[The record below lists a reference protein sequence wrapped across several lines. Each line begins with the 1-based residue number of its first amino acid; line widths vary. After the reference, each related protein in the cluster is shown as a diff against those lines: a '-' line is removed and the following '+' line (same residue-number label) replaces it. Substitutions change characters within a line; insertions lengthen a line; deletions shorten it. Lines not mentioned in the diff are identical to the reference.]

1 MRPMQGLNE
10 LREQGRM
17 TWIED
22 QRGWVAAPQDIVGAL
37 LNDGFAECKRETTT
51 SRRDLQP
58 AGGLW
63 QGVNTRTG
71 SVASAIWVNQPLQ
84 ARAVVFITID
94 GESVK
99 QRGAFGPGPD
109 LFTEDGGE
117 A

>member
-1 MRPMQGLNE
+1 MPGLNE

-17 TWIED
+17 TWTED
-22 QRGWVAAPQDIVGAL
+22 QRGWVAAPEDIVTAL

-58 AGGLW
+58 AGGVW
-63 QGVNTRTG
+63 QGVNPRTG
-71 SVASAIWVNQPLQ
+71 SVASAIWVNGPRP
-84 ARAVVFITID
+84 ARAIVFITID

-99 QRGAFGPGPD
+99 HRGAFEPGPD